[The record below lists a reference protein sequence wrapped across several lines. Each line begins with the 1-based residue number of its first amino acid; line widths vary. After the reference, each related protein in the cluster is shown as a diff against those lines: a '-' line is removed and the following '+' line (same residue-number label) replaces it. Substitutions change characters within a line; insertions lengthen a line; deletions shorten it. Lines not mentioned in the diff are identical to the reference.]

1 MQYKHLKISV
11 LLAMLLV
18 SFGLRAQVSMNAA
31 GGNAAGDGGSV
42 SYSVGQMVFSANAGA
57 NGSVTQGVQQPYEI
71 SVLSVSENAE
81 NINLSVYP
89 NPSTDYLCL
98 TTSDEISD
106 LSYQL
111 FDMSGRLLKSGKVV
125 ANQTSI
131 DMQDLVPATYF
142 VKVNQGNKTVKS
154 FKIIKK

>member
-18 SFGLRAQVSMNAA
+18 SFGLRAQVSVNAA
-31 GGNAAGDGGSV
+31 GGNTAGDGGSV
-42 SYSVGQMVFSANAGA
+42 SYSVGQTVFSANAGA

-89 NPSTDYLCL
+89 NPSTDYLYL
-98 TTSDEISD
+98 TSSDENSD

-111 FDMSGRLLKSGKVV
+111 FDMNGRLLKSEKITE
-125 ANQTSI
+125 NQTNI
-131 DMQDLVPATYF
+131 DMQGLVSATYF
-142 VKVNQGNKTVKS
+142 VKVNQGNKTVKT
-154 FKIIKK
+154 FKIIKR

>member
-1 MQYKHLKISV
+1 MQYKHLRISV

-18 SFGLRAQVSMNAA
+18 SFGLQAQVSMNAA
-31 GGNAAGDGGSV
+31 GGDAASDGGSV
-42 SYSVGQMVFSANAGA
+42 SFSVGQVVFGANAGT

-71 SVLSVSENAE
+71 SVLSVAEQAE

-89 NPSTDYLCL
+89 NPSTDYLYL
-98 TTSDEISD
+98 TTSDEISN

-111 FDMSGRLLKSGKVV
+111 FDMNGRLLKSGKIVE
-125 ANQTSI
+125 NQTNI
-131 DMQDLVPATYF
+131 NMQGLVSATYF